1 VVLTTT
7 TAIVCSAS
15 LVRGKEGES
24 GLLIKVII
32 MGVLSESAK
41 GDCKLGCYNGDE
53 IRSLLGFCPGAYM
66 SNPD

>member
-1 VVLTTT
+1 
-7 TAIVCSAS
+7 
-15 LVRGKEGES
+15 VRGKEGES

-41 GDCKLGCYNGDE
+41 GDCELGCYNGDE
-53 IRSLLGFCPGAYM
+53 IRSLLGFCPGVYM